1 MEKAPNG
8 PASPDKGVHTKHP
21 IRGLVSGDGG
31 DEEYNNIYSSSVD
44 LVGVNKDLV
53 RHNSWRLLNMNR
65 ELPPP

>member
-1 MEKAPNG
+1 ME
-8 PASPDKGVHTKHP
+8 HP